1 MQGGSHTRLAVFGV
15 GLLLLNAWEWVFG
28 AFFPTRNAT
37 LGNDWAH
44 KLPLLLDGTS
54 WFLQNGW
61 LSVPWF
67 TPSFCG
73 GIPLFPHPASFYV
86 SLPQALAFAMDP
98 LRAAHYALLVFA
110 GLGLGGTYLL
120 LRRVYRASQAAS
132 LLAAGVFL
140 FNGFFAHRMLVG
152 HLEFHA
158 FMLAPLLATW
168 LIGEPRSLPL
178 RRRVAEVLGT
188 AALFAYAFLSGATQL
203 VFPLLLSLAALWL
216 LALACVPELR
226 ARTFPTRLA
235 AAGALAL
242 GLGAS
247 KLAGSLAL
255 LSRFPRDFYPLP
267 GFESLGAS
275 AWLTFVAL
283 ARGGGSVDPDAV
295 VNAAFEVQRHELE
308 YGVGPIP
315 FLLLAAWAG
324 FALTRGRRSRL
335 PARSRICAAG
345 LAALLALPVL
355 LNLRAAGTWLE
366 DAPLFGSLSTLLR
379 WISMYLLPLAAAAG
393 LALDRLPL
401 SPRARAGVVAAALL
415 GIVGL
420 NAASDRDF
428 YHEQLYPPGPV
439 VAASQELRTRGA
451 PTPILGIEASIVA
464 GEILLPLNRNDVLV
478 RGMSQLACYE
488 PLFGFRL
495 ERFPRG
501 DLRPGSVLEARGG
514 RLNLKNPAC
523 YLYPEENACEPGDAF
538 RVEQIGDARRFTRF
552 EPFAWER
559 SRGQRIA
566 DALSRASLL
575 GLGLAALGVGVA
587 AWRARGVDAP
597 GGP

>member
-1 MQGGSHTRLAVFGV
+1 MQGTPRTRLALIGV
-15 GLLLLNAWEWVFG
+15 GLLLLNAWEWIFG

-54 WFLQNGW
+54 WFVQNGW

-110 GLGLGGTYLL
+110 GLGLVGTYLL
-120 LRRVYRASQAAS
+120 LRRVYRAGEWAS

-158 FMLAPLLATW
+158 FMLAPLLAVW
-168 LIGEPRSLPL
+168 LIGEPREVPL
-178 RRRVAEVLGT
+178 RRSLAEVLAA

-203 VFPLLLSLAALWL
+203 FFPLLLSLAALWL

-226 ARTFPTRLA
+226 ARVFPARLA
-235 AAGALAL
+235 SAGVLAL
-242 GLGAS
+242 CLGAS

-267 GFESLGAS
+267 GFEGPAAS
-275 AWLTFVAL
+275 AWLTLVAL
-283 ARGGGSVDPDAV
+283 ARGGAGVDPGAV
-295 VNAAFEVQRHELE
+295 VDSAFEVQRHELE
-308 YGVGPIP
+308 YGVTPIP

-324 FALTRGRRSRL
+324 FALVRGRRPRL
-335 PARSRICAAG
+335 RGRGSLCTAALAG
-345 LAALLALPVL
+345 LLVLPVL
-355 LNLRAAGTWLE
+355 LNVRALGAWLE
-366 DAPLFGSLSTLLR
+366 AAPLFSSLSSLLR
-379 WISMYLLPLAAAAG
+379 WISMYLLPLSAAAG

-401 SPRARAGVVAAALL
+401 SPRARAGAALAALL
-415 GIVGL
+415 GVVGL
-420 NAASDRDF
+420 NAAADRDF

-439 VAASQELRTRGA
+439 LAASQELRARGV
-451 PTPILGIEASIVA
+451 PKPILGIEASVVG
-464 GEILLPLNRNDVLV
+464 GEIRLPLNRNDVLV

-501 DLRPGSVLEARGG
+501 ELRPGPALEARGG

-523 YLYPEENACEPGDAF
+523 YLYPAANGCEPGDAF
-538 RVEQIGDARRFTRF
+538 RAEQIDDARRFTRF
-552 EPFAWER
+552 EPFPWQR
-559 SRGQRIA
+559 SPGQRIA
-566 DALSRASLL
+566 DALSRISLCGFAVAGL
-575 GLGLAALGVGVA
+575 GLGVAAL
-587 AWRARGVDAP
+587 RARRAGAR
-597 GGP
+597 